1 MPDTVAL
8 LKFCRIFVFSCGIYK
23 HVLMVGVYKQ
33 VTDLR
38 DCCLGSGVEVAQP
51 LPVPIAAV
59 SCYCR
64 IILALDAK

>member
-1 MPDTVAL
+1 
-8 LKFCRIFVFSCGIYK
+8 
-23 HVLMVGVYKQ
+23 MVGVYKQ

-59 SCYCR
+59 SCYCK
-64 IILALDAK
+64 IVLALEIT